1 MISSTKSRGRRA
13 PTSEVEERKGA
24 LVPNWRGRL
33 STARGAFTERLSAI
47 LARNVLDDETWDLLE
62 RSLILSDVG
71 VDAADRLLS
80 TLREEA
86 SIRRVR
92 DPAAL
97 ELMLHAAI
105 VDLLGSGD
113 RTLDRS
119 GSPSVWMF
127 VGVNGSGKTTTI
139 GKLAHAEVGAGRKVI
154 LAAGDTF
161 RAAAVEQ
168 LQAWAER
175 SGAGIVAGQQGGDPA
190 SVVYDAIEHARSAGA
205 DLVLADTAGRLHSNH
220 NLMAEL
226 AKIRRVAAKAS
237 GRLCEVLLVLDAAGG
252 QNSLAQA
259 REFGDVAGVTGAV
272 LTKLDGSAKGGV
284 VLGVESSLNLRVKLV
299 GLGEGPEDLAPFD
312 VKEFADALLGVDG

>member
-1 MISSTKSRGRRA
+1 MISSTKSRRRRA

-24 LVPNWRGRL
+24 LAPNWRGRL
-33 STARGAFTERLSAI
+33 STARGAFTGRLSAI
-47 LARNVLDDETWDLLE
+47 LARSVLDDETWELLE

-71 VDAADRLLS
+71 VDAAEHLLS
-80 TLREEA
+80 ALREEA
-86 SIRRVR
+86 SIRKVR

-105 VDLLGSGD
+105 VDLLESGD

-139 GKLAHAEVGAGRKVI
+139 GKLAHAEIEAGRKVI

-168 LQAWAER
+168 LQTWAER
-175 SGAGIVAGQQGGDPA
+175 TGAGIVAGQQGGDPA
-190 SVVYDAIEHARSAGA
+190 SVVYDAIEHARSTGA

-237 GRLCEVLLVLDAAGG
+237 GLLCEVMLVLDAAGG

-259 REFGDVAGVTGAV
+259 REFGAAVGVTGAV
-272 LTKLDGSAKGGV
+272 LTKLDGSARGGV
-284 VLGVESSLNLRVKLV
+284 VLGVESSLGLRVKLV

-312 VKEFADALLGVDG
+312 AKEFADALLGVGG

>member
-1 MISSTKSRGRRA
+1 MA
-13 PTSEVEERKGA
+13 
-24 LVPNWRGRL
+24 PNWRGRL
-33 STARGAFTERLSAI
+33 STARGAFTGRLSAI
-47 LARNVLDDETWDLLE
+47 LARSVLDDETWDLLE

-71 VDAADRLLS
+71 VDAAEHLLS
-80 TLREEA
+80 ALREEA
-86 SIRRVR
+86 SIRKVR

-105 VDLLGSGD
+105 VDLLESGD

-139 GKLAHAEVGAGRKVI
+139 GKLAHAEVEAGRKVV

-175 SGAGIVAGQQGGDPA
+175 TGAGIVAGQQGGDPA
-190 SVVYDAIEHARSAGA
+190 SVVYDAIEHARSTGA

-237 GRLCEVLLVLDAAGG
+237 GLLCEVMLVLDAAGG

-259 REFGDVAGVTGAV
+259 REFGAAVGVTGAV
-272 LTKLDGSAKGGV
+272 LTKLDGSARGGV
-284 VLGVESSLNLRVKLV
+284 VLGVESSLGLRVKLV
-299 GLGEGPEDLAPFD
+299 GLGEGPKDLAPFD
-312 VKEFADALLGVDG
+312 AKEFADALLGVGG

>member
-1 MISSTKSRGRRA
+1 MST
-13 PTSEVEERKGA
+13 T
-24 LVPNWRGRL
+24 
-33 STARGAFTERLSAI
+33 RGAFTGRLSAI
-47 LARNVLDDETWDLLE
+47 LSRNVLDDETWDLLE

-71 VDAADRLLS
+71 VDAAERLLS
-80 TLREEA
+80 ALREEA
-86 SIRRVR
+86 AIQKVR

-139 GKLAHAEVGAGRKVI
+139 GKLAHAEVAAGRKVI

-175 SGAGIVAGQQGGDPA
+175 TGAGIVAGQQGGDPA
-190 SVVYDAIEHARSAGA
+190 SVVYDAIEHARSTGA

-237 GRLCEVLLVLDAAGG
+237 GLLCEVMLVLDAAGG

-259 REFGDVAGVTGAV
+259 REFGDAVGVTGAV
-272 LTKLDGSAKGGV
+272 LTKLDGSARGGV
-284 VLGVESSLNLRVKLV
+284 VLGVESGLGLRVKLV